1 MISESTTPIVFGE
14 LNLVT
19 VSIND
24 QDNKIYLNLNCIKA
38 SLDKESLL
46 TKIPLDKK
54 TKNNIISPFS
64 INDTYHNLTKENFKE
79 LLKVASCESF
89 LRLITNLIDNY
100 MVSTWDLY

>member
-1 MISESTTPIVFGE
+1 MISESATPIVFGE

-24 QDNKIYLNLNCIKA
+24 QDNKIYLNANCIKA

-64 INDTYHNLTKENFKE
+64 INDTYHNLTKNISKNFLK
-79 LLKVASCESF
+79 LLPVNHF
-89 LRLITNLIDNY
+89 Y
-100 MVSTWDLY
+100 VW

>member
-24 QDNKIYLNLNCIKA
+24 QDKKIYLNLNCIKA

-64 INDTYHNLTKENFKE
+64 INDTYHNLTKNISKNFLK
-79 LLKVASCESF
+79 LLPVNHF
-89 LRLITNLIDNY
+89 Y
-100 MVSTWDLY
+100 V

>member
-24 QDNKIYLNLNCIKA
+24 QDNKIYLNANCIKA

-54 TKNNIISPFS
+54 TKNIISPFS
-64 INDTYHNLTKENFKE
+64 INDTYHNLTKEYFKE

-89 LRLITNLIDNY
+89 LRLITSLIDN
-100 MVSTWDLY
+100 

>member
-24 QDNKIYLNLNCIKA
+24 QDNKIYLNANCIKA

-64 INDTYHNLTKENFKE
+64 INDTYHNLTKNISKNFSK
-79 LLKVASCESF
+79 LLPVNHF
-89 LRLITNLIDNY
+89 Y
-100 MVSTWDLY
+100 VW